1 MKREGTTTAESGI
14 MLRVDPKLKMKL
26 LELATED
33 QRSLASFVE
42 IVLQRYIN
50 ELAEKRRERR

>member
-1 MKREGTTTAESGI
+1 